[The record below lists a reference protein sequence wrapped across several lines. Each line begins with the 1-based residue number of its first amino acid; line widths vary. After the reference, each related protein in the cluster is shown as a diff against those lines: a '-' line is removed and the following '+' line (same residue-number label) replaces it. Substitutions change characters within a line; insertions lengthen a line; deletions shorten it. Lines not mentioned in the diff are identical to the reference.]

1 MNKQEYLR
9 LLKQQL
15 NHLDQDKSLKI
26 MTEVMHTFDQKAAQG
41 YNEREIAEQLGNP
54 SKLIS
59 SYEKS
64 DEVSV
69 DDNVMDD
76 VFDKKAPLMET
87 VSSADPQIS
96 ESEET
101 AQQVSNISINQSNTG
116 TVLRFLLGLMIGL
129 PILLVLFSIV
139 LAGIGAAVFMFLQ
152 GLIMTFDLP
161 YRIWQLPFSIRED
174 FSLLVGIGLIML
186 GSGLASL
193 FISAFKGIFH
203 GFKNLIKGNFRSV
216 Q

>member
-9 LLKQQL
+9 LLKQQM

-26 MTEVMHTFDQKAAQG
+26 MTEVMHTFDQKAAKG
-41 YNEREIAEQLGNP
+41 YNEREIIEQLGNP

-59 SYEKS
+59 SYQES
-64 DEVSV
+64 DEMPVN
-69 DDNVMDD
+69 DDVMDD
-76 VFDKKAPLMET
+76 VFDKRDPLAKS
-87 VSSADPQIS
+87 VSSADPQFS
-96 ESEET
+96 ESEE
-101 AQQVSNISINQSNTG
+101 APQQVSNISIDRSNTG
-116 TVLRFLLGLMIGL
+116 AILRFLLGLMIGL
-129 PILLVLFSIV
+129 PLLLVLFSIV
-139 LAGIGAAVFMFLQ
+139 LAGIAAAVFMFLQ

-193 FISAFKGIFH
+193 FISALRGIFH
-203 GFKNLIKGNFRSV
+203 GFKSLIKGNFRSV